1 MVGGLVD
8 GVGLSRV
15 CNRQAEVKGEAMVQ
29 AARVEG
35 LWQAFA
41 NTFGGSPDLVARAP
55 GRVNLIGEHTD
66 YSDGFVMPMAIDRD
80 VLVAVRR
87 RADSQVRLHSVD
99 FGGISQLE
107 LGSPV
112 ARDDIRTWANYPRGV
127 VYILL
132 DIGIQLGGFDL
143 AFTGNVPSGAGLSS
157 SAAVEIA
164 TLQALDALFGLK
176 LQTFEKAKLGQ
187 RAEREFVGVAC
198 GIMDQAIS
206 AAGVAGHALML
217 DCRSLETTLV
227 PMGAGVA
234 VVVTDTAVVRGL
246 VGSKYNDRRAECE
259 AATAHFA
266 RTRMDVHALR
276 DVTAAEVH
284 DAEAALGPVVA
295 RRARHVV
302 SENAR
307 VLAAVAAFRAGD
319 LTEVG
324 RLMVA
329 SHVSLRDDF
338 EVTVPELNLLVELAV
353 AHPGVLGARMTGAG
367 FGGCTVAI
375 MPTGAVEG
383 YVAAVV
389 PAYAARTGL
398 MPRVFTCEASD
409 GASVVG

>member
-1 MVGGLVD
+1 MVEAARIDGL
-8 GVGLSRV
+8 
-15 CNRQAEVKGEAMVQ
+15 RQAFRSA
-29 AARVEG
+29 
-35 LWQAFA
+35 
-41 NTFGGSPDLVARAP
+41 FGGAPDVVARAP

-87 RADSQVRLHSVD
+87 RADRHVRLHSVD
-99 FGGISQLE
+99 FGGVSQLE
-107 LGSPV
+107 LGPHV
-112 ARDDIRTWANYPRGV
+112 AHDNIQTWANYPRAV
-127 VYILL
+127 VHILL
-132 DIGIQLGGFDL
+132 DIGIQLEGFDL

-157 SAAVEIA
+157 SAAVEVA

-227 PMGAGVA
+227 PMGAGLA

-246 VGSKYNDRRAECE
+246 VDSKYNDRRAECE

-266 RTRMDVHALR
+266 RTRTDVQALR
-276 DVTAAEVH
+276 DVTVAEVH
-284 DAEAALGPVVA
+284 DAADALGPVVA

-302 SENAR
+302 TENAR
-307 VLAAVAAFRAGD
+307 VLDAVAAFRAGD
-319 LTEVG
+319 LAEVG

-329 SHVSLRDDF
+329 SHASLRDDF
-338 EVTVPELNLLVELAV
+338 EVTVPELDLLVELAC
-353 AHPGVLGARMTGAG
+353 AQPGVLGARMTGAG

-375 MPTGAVEG
+375 MPTDAVEG

-389 PAYAARTGL
+389 PAYEARTGL
-398 MPRVFTCEASD
+398 TPRVFTCEASD
-409 GASVVG
+409 GARVVG